1 MSRWVSVCTA
11 DELPPGHMAEWED
24 EYWIVM
30 VANVDG
36 RFFATQ
42 GNCGHANMHLAGCEL
57 EGQVVRCCQHNAR
70 FDVTTGE
77 VVEPAEWYQVFA
89 RGAGCG
95 EKPIPP
101 VPTRQ
106 LRVYPV
112 KVDDGTVWVEVPD
125 PHPMAHLFQQ
135 PPESPR
141 GRADRVRRERR
152 RDSA

>member
-1 MSRWVSVCTA
+1 MSRWVSVCAA
-11 DELPPGHMAEWED
+11 DELLPGQMAAWDD
-24 EYWIVM
+24 EYWTVM

-42 GNCGHANMHLAGCEL
+42 GNCGHANMLLAGCEL
-57 EGQVVRCCQHNAR
+57 EGQVLRCCQHNAR

-95 EKPIPP
+95 EKPMPP

-106 LRVYPV
+106 LRVFPV
-112 KVDDGTVWVEVPD
+112 KQDGGTLWVEVPD
-125 PHPMAHLFQQ
+125 PHPMAHLFRSS
-135 PPESPR
+135 PPSAR

-152 RDSA
+152 RDA